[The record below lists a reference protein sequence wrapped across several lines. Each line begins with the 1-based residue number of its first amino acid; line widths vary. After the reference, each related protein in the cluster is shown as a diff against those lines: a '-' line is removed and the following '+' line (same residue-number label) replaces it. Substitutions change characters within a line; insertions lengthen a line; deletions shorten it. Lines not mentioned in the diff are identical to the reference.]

1 MVISMSVS
9 KPTDMGSVK
18 SMEVFLT
25 PKISTVTQSF
35 GDMPWSCL
43 G

>member
-9 KPTDMGSVK
+9 KPTDMGSVE

-35 GDMPWSCL
+35 GDMP
-43 G
+43 